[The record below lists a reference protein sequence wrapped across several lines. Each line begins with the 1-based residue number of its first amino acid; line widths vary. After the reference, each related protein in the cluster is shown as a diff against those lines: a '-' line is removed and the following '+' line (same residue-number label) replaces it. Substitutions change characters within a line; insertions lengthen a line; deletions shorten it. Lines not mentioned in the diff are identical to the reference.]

1 MEVDGVNYTKENLS
15 QIFSIGK
22 QVAEYQ
28 KEHPGYDPILIH
40 KDYTKKTQELSDLR
54 RQAPVV
60 SPEPVSGQKKA
71 QEKPDISK
79 FRKEDV
85 EYFEQLASALGYA
98 KGEDIEQREKQ
109 SWQRSYET
117 VKREEI
123 VKFLD
128 AHPEYKPEND
138 SQDLRWNAVKA
149 EFYLYKLPEDPRNFG
164 KLLDRAHRAVT
175 GTSLSADSKKIVEI
189 LAKKK
194 AASAAQ
200 ASSGGGGTGG
210 EKASGVKSKRM
221 ERLSQ
226 LAKQGALSG
235 YSEKELEEM
244 FS

>member
-1 MEVDGVNYTKENLS
+1 MDTDEIPDVILPDEEEESLDEEEEKEEESSDESAVVESDSPVAEEKKENNDTKEEKADVQPDEGQEALVEVDGVNYTKENLS

-149 EFYLYKLPEDPRNFG
+149 EFD
-164 KLLDRAHRAVT
+164 
-175 GTSLSADSKKIVEI
+175 
-189 LAKKK
+189 
-194 AASAAQ
+194 
-200 ASSGGGGTGG
+200 
-210 EKASGVKSKRM
+210 
-221 ERLSQ
+221 
-226 LAKQGALSG
+226 
-235 YSEKELEEM
+235 
-244 FS
+244 